1 MISIFYKGF
10 PGSIHDITIARIS
23 GIVDFANQNGEA
35 GIGDKAYQG
44 EKCFFTP
51 IKQYVKRKKIKL
63 NEEEKRYNKSLEKYR
78 NNVERVN
85 NRIKIFK
92 CTREKWRHSID
103 EHSKMIS
110 VKLWP
115 DDAYAMVVDKNG
127 KGYREEFYYGHSYL
141 SQGTRTLFLP
151 EGTERIEIY
160 SFTNKR
166 RTIKL

>member
-1 MISIFYKGF
+1 LSFFLSFNKGF

-51 IKQYVKRKKIKL
+51 IKQYVKKKKILL

-92 CTREKWRHSID
+92 STREKWRHSIE
-103 EHSKMIS
+103 EHSRMIYALS
-110 VKLWP
+110 SIVNLSFIFRP
-115 DDAYAMVVDKNG
+115 LNRDDEY
-127 KGYREEFYYGHSYL
+127 
-141 SQGTRTLFLP
+141 
-151 EGTERIEIY
+151 
-160 SFTNKR
+160 
-166 RTIKL
+166 